1 MNDADPRRQAVKIY
15 SRCLPFPAS
24 MFASPFLREGLA
36 FVDIETTGGPAQCAS
51 ITEIAV
57 IQADE
62 TGIRE
67 WATLVRPASRI
78 PEHIERLTGITN
90 EMVASAPRFEEIA
103 QDLFDQLDGRI
114 FVAHN
119 ARFDHG
125 HIKAA
130 FRRMGVTIRPR
141 VLCTVKLSRRLFPH
155 ERRHSLDHVIARH
168 SLKVSARHRA
178 LGDAQVLWQFW
189 EDLHRHLPAGQV
201 EDAVRALI
209 GRPALPSYLD
219 PSEIDALPDSPG
231 VYLFYGENDIPLY
244 IGKSTR
250 LRARVLSHFSAD
262 HDSDRELSLSQ
273 QIRRIEHFR
282 TEGEL
287 GALLEEA
294 RLIKTLHPTHNR
306 QLRRNRDLCTWQME
320 TDLLGHTTLRLLRA
334 ADLEFPLRNPL
345 YGFFRSRRA
354 AVDQIRALCTEHGLC
369 PPLAGIERRT
379 PGRCFTHQLKRCRG
393 ACLGLE
399 PAQEHDDRLRA
410 ALASLKALAWPYDG
424 AVGIKE
430 GRTLHVVDNW
440 CHYGSVTDLRAAGAL
455 ATRVRPVFD
464 LDVYRILVR
473 MLPRHEVVPLEATA
487 A

>member
-1 MNDADPRRQAVKIY
+1 M
-15 SRCLPFPAS
+15 
-24 MFASPFLREGLA
+24 SPSPLLRSGLA

-62 TGIRE
+62 AGVRE
-67 WATLVRPASRI
+67 WSTLVRPDSRI
-78 PEHIERLTGITN
+78 PEHIERLTGISN
-90 EMVASAPRFEEIA
+90 DMVASAPRFEEVA
-103 QDLFDQLDGRI
+103 NDLFDQLEGRI

-168 SLKVSARHRA
+168 GLNPGSRHRA
-178 LGDAQVLWQFW
+178 LADARVLWQFW
-189 EDLHRHLPAGQV
+189 EYLQQHLPAGRV
-201 EDAVRALI
+201 LDAVQALI
-209 GRPALPSYLD
+209 GRPALPPFLD
-219 PSEIDALPDSPG
+219 PAEVDALPDAPG

-250 LRARVLSHFSAD
+250 VRTRVLSHFSAD

-273 QIRRIEHFR
+273 QVRRIAHIA
-282 TEGEL
+282 TDGEL

-306 QLRRNRDLCTWQME
+306 QLRRNRDLCTWQLE
-320 TDLLGHTTLRLLRA
+320 TDLFGHSTLRLLRA
-334 ADLEFPLRNPL
+334 TDMTFPMPSNL

-354 AVDQIRALCTEHGLC
+354 AVEQLRSLCTEHALC
-369 PPLAGIERRT
+369 PTLVGIDKPT
-379 PGRCFTHQLKRCRG
+379 PGRCFTHQLKRCQGACMGFEPVQAHAERLRG
-393 ACLGLE
+393 ALE
-399 PAQEHDDRLRA
+399 V
-410 ALASLKALAWPYDG
+410 LKAEAWPYPG
-424 AVGIKE
+424 AVAVRE
-430 GRTLHVVDNW
+430 GATLHVVDNW
-440 CHYGSVTDLRAAGAL
+440 CHYGSVQSHADARAL
-455 ATRVRPVFD
+455 VEQCRPTFD
-464 LDVYRILVR
+464 HDVYRILLR
-473 MLPRHEVVPLEATA
+473 MLARHEVVSL
-487 A
+487 